1 MKHLNVIV
9 LAIGIISF
17 LIPVVFSYI
26 RLNEPMDETVSATLL
41 IIGSALIVISYVW
54 TIIEKSNDIKKNEQ

>member
-9 LAIGIISF
+9 LVIGIISF

-41 IIGSALIVISYVW
+41 IIGSSLIVISYVW